1 MPTKSPNSKVEAK
14 NSGEVGKSGVAEERR
29 RERKEGR
36 RGGRKNIERGEENRA
51 SIRDNKT
58 REKKVKDGVLFHTAI
73 ETRMNI

>member
-36 RGGRKNIERGEENRA
+36 RGGGRILRE
-51 SIRDNKT
+51 
-58 REKKVKDGVLFHTAI
+58 EKKTERALEIIRQERKMESCSI
-73 ETRMNI
+73 PQ